1 MPDRCLVWG
10 DKGAKINNLTG
21 LSWLR
26 LLRPFD
32 NKGVA
37 NDNCCICVGG
47 SNTTTDDE
55 DDKNEI
61 WCSKRS
67 SFACTVM
74 FSLLYLGLSSGLL

>member
-1 MPDRCLVWG
+1 MQVNARMPDRCLVWG

-21 LSWLR
+21 LSM
-26 LLRPFD
+26 
-32 NKGVA
+32 GVA

-61 WCSKRS
+61 
-67 SFACTVM
+67 VV
-74 FSLLYLGLSSGLL
+74 